1 MCCTGCGKWWSEMS
15 SSKRLSVAM
24 ERREILG
31 GIFYLPVQFLLLGE
45 ILTALWGVLGLG
57 DPAEHLA
64 LFNGAFFLA
73 NFVCCIT
80 LYRHFLLR
88 SLAQIRRRFW
98 GFVQA
103 VVLGVVLYE
112 AVSYGLRLLLRWLDP
127 GFTLPNDESI
137 AAMIRENRAIMLA
150 GTVFLAPLAEECVFR
165 GLVFQG
171 LHRRSR
177 PAAYVASMLLF
188 SLVHVVGYWDFLSPL
203 RLLESVIVYLPAG
216 FALAWSYEKADTI
229 FAPIVM
235 HSVINAISFYFL

>member
-1 MCCTGCGKWWSEMS
+1 MCCTGCGKWCSEMS
-15 SSKRLSVAM
+15 RSKRLSVAM
-24 ERREILG
+24 ERRELQG
-31 GIFYLPVQFLLLGE
+31 GIFYLPLHLLLLGE
-45 ILTALWGVLGLG
+45 ILAALWGVLGWG
-57 DPAEHLA
+57 DPAAHPA
-64 LFNGAFFLA
+64 LYNGAYFLA
-73 NFVCCIT
+73 NFVCCVI
-80 LYRHFLLR
+80 LFRHFLLR

-112 AVSYGLRLLLRWLDP
+112 AVSYGLRLLLCRLDP
-127 GFTLPNDESI
+127 GFALPNDESI
-137 AAMIRENRAIMLA
+137 AAMIRENRTVMLA

-177 PAAYVASMLLF
+177 PAAYIISMALF
-188 SLVHVVGYWDFLSPL
+188 SLVHVVGYWGESSPL
-203 RLLESVIVYLPAG
+203 RLLESVVMYLPAG

-229 FAPIVM
+229 FAPIVI

>member
-1 MCCTGCGKWWSEMS
+1 MCCTGCGKWCSKMR

-24 ERREILG
+24 ERRELLG
-31 GIFYLPVQFLLLGE
+31 GLFYLPVHLLLLGE
-45 ILTALWGVLGLG
+45 ILAALWSVLGWG

-64 LFNGAFFLA
+64 LYNGAYFLA
-73 NFVCCIT
+73 NFVCCII
-80 LYRHFLLR
+80 LFRRFLLR
-88 SLAQIRRRFW
+88 SLAQIRCRFW

-103 VVLGVVLYE
+103 VVLGVAMYE
-112 AVSYGLRLLLRWLDP
+112 AVSYGLRLLLRFLDP
-127 GFTLPNDESI
+127 GFTLPNDVSI

-177 PAAYVASMLLF
+177 PAAYIISMLLF
-188 SLVHVVGYWDFLSPL
+188 SLVHVVGYWSELPPL
-203 RLLESVIVYLPAG
+203 RLLENVVMYLPAG

-229 FAPIVM
+229 FAPIAV

>member
-24 ERREILG
+24 ERREFLG
-31 GIFYLPVQFLLLGE
+31 GVLYLPVQFLLLGE
-45 ILTALWGVLGLG
+45 ILAALWSALGLG

-64 LFNGAFFLA
+64 MFNGAFFLV
-73 NFVCCIT
+73 NFVCCIV

-98 GFVQA
+98 GFIQA
-103 VVLGVVLYE
+103 VVLGLVLYE
-112 AVSYGLRLLLRWLDP
+112 AVSYGLRLLLGWLDP
-127 GFTLPNDESI
+127 GFLLPNDESI

-171 LHRRSR
+171 LA
-177 PAAYVASMLLF
+177 PAQPPGGLSHLHVAFQSDPCGGLLGRTVAAAAF
-188 SLVHVVGYWDFLSPL
+188 GERDRV
-203 RLLESVIVYLPAG
+203 PAG
-216 FALAWSYEKADTI
+216 GLCPGLE
-229 FAPIVM
+229 
-235 HSVINAISFYFL
+235 L

>member
-24 ERREILG
+24 ERREFLG

-45 ILTALWGVLGLG
+45 ILAALWSALALG

-64 LFNGAFFLA
+64 MYNGAYFLS
-73 NFVCCIT
+73 NFVCCVI

-112 AVSYGLRLLLRWLDP
+112 AVSYGLRLLLGWLDP
-127 GFTLPNDESI
+127 GFLLPNDESI

-177 PAAYVASMLLF
+177 PAAYLVSMALF
-188 SLVHVVGYWDFLSPL
+188 SLVHVVGYWGELSPL